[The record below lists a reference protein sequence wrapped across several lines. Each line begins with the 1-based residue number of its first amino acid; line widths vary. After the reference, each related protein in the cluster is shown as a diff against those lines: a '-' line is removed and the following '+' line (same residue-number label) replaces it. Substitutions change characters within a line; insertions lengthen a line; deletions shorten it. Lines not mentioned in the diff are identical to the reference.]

1 MEIAIIAH
9 DLKKELMTQFC
20 IAYCGILSK
29 HNLCAT
35 SITAKYIAEA
45 TGLEIEKLLSGE
57 QGGKQQ
63 IASRIAFNEIDV
75 LLYFK
80 DTRPDAGPDSGEAEL
95 LRLCDLYN
103 VPVATNIAT
112 AEELMDACLTRLGV
126 AQCFSFLLSCETVGA
141 GKSRP
146 DVYWEAAK
154 RLGAEPAEIAVYE
167 DALYAAE
174 TAKSDGFYTV
184 AVRDDSNQL
193 QWEFL
198 TALADEVILDWQRA
212 AQTL

>member
-45 TGLEIEKLLSGE
+45 TGLEIDRLMAGV

-63 IASRIAFNEIDV
+63 IASRISCNEIDV

-80 DTRPDAGPDSGEAEL
+80 DTRADAKVDDVDAEL
-95 LRLCDLYN
+95 TRLCDLYN
-103 VPVATNIAT
+103 VPIATNIAT
-112 AEELMDACLTRLGV
+112 AEV
-126 AQCFSFLLSCETVGA
+126 
-141 GKSRP
+141 
-146 DVYWEAAK
+146 
-154 RLGAEPAEIAVYE
+154 II
-167 DALYAAE
+167 
-174 TAKSDGFYTV
+174 
-184 AVRDDSNQL
+184 
-193 QWEFL
+193 
-198 TALADEVILDWQRA
+198 TALDRGDLDWREVVNPRSAYNLKKRKQN
-212 AQTL
+212 TINVMLDFD